1 MAAVL
6 ARPVQHGRVLL
17 DRGHP
22 HWLRVGDVVVHSWFL
37 IAPTT
42 GTSAPASAEVRTRLK
57 LSDDTL
63 LWVQA
68 RLNGLKIPTVPDDR
82 RAQLASECWHLTIEH
97 SQSIVMLVRQGLYEL
112 ARALMWP
119 LFEAYVRGLWLR
131 LAATD
136 HQVDD
141 AEHDRFPNDFGQL
154 VSTVE
159 STGHVPPGFLAGL
172 KTTLWS
178 WLSSPHTGYQQA
190 GVPLTIDGLGYG
202 NTDDEIVEAL
212 NWAGG
217 IALMTVV
224 AFANL
229 AKDEPLR
236 RDAEQRL
243 KSF

>member
-6 ARPVQHGRVLL
+6 ARPVFNTGGFFLIGVIHC
-17 DRGHP
+17 
-22 HWLRVGDVVVHSWFL
+22 LRVGDVVVHSWFL

-63 LWVQA
+63 VWVQA
-68 RLNGLKIPTVPDDR
+68 RLDGLKIPTVPNDR
-82 RAQLASECWHLTIEH
+82 RAQIASACWRITIER
-97 SQSIVMLVRQGLYEL
+97 SQSIVMFVHQGLYGP
-112 ARALMWP
+112 ARGVMWP

-131 LAATD
+131 FAATD

-154 VSTVE
+154 VSAVE

-172 KTTLWS
+172 KTTLRS
-178 WLSSPHTGYQQA
+178 WLCRPHTGYQQTGA
-190 GVPLTIDGLGYG
+190 PLTIDGLGYG

-212 NWAGG
+212 NWADG

-224 AFANL
+224 AFAQM
-229 AKDEPLR
+229 AKDESLR